1 MAKNIML
8 VTSDLVLS
16 EKIEKSLDPRY
27 YNIKVFNFN
36 PDIAREI
43 EIFKPDLIVVDI
55 ISVGSNFFELMDIVK
70 NTVRFNEEN
79 ILILSQSK
87 KIDFIVGP
95 SPKIKGYITKPVD
108 FEELEKLIKK
118 NVDINKKNTIVVVD
132 DDEDYLELVKVFLEN
147 QGYNIITVNNSKIAV
162 DVIKKELP
170 DLIILDLMMPGKD
183 GFEIINE
190 LLDERKTAGIP
201 VIVVSAVSFNKFKEK
216 GNITG
221 HPEYISRDLSE
232 DTIRELIE
240 NKLNYFYSSD
250 EVTTSP
256 RILLADDQVEL
267 LMLMKEAIEKA
278 GFIVDIAS
286 DGQETLEKIYSSNFD
301 VVVLDYNMPF
311 KNGLEIAAELK
322 NNPIYVHIP
331 IIIVTA
337 KGDKESKI
345 KGLMMGI
352 DDYLSKPVDTDE
364 LIARLRMILKRNKQV
379 LDTNPLSK
387 LPGNPSIQ
395 SKIERLI
402 EKKEKF
408 AVLYIDL
415 NNFKAYNDVYGFEA
429 GDNVIKTLA
438 NMLVKIVMPKPNST
452 DFIGHIGGDDFI
464 VITSYEK
471 AEDIAKKI
479 VSNFNQIIPSFYN
492 ERDRQNGYIEA
503 KDRQGNTVR
512 FPLLGVAIGIVHNA
526 FKPLTSY
533 AQISHIGSE
542 LKKAAKQYN
551 KSAYVIDRRHN

>member
-492 ERDRQNGYIEA
+492 ERDRQNGYIET